1 MKQSEIYPMGCD
13 KKNGSKCCKQ
23 AEQSAL
29 NDYLVCTCM
38 GVMYSEICLAIDD
51 GAHSF
56 EALSERL
63 GVGTG
68 CSSCVTEVHQILQS
82 RLKSGCCKT

>member
-1 MKQSEIYPMGCD
+1 MSCD
-13 KKNGSKCCKQ
+13 KKNGQICCKQ
-23 AEQSAL
+23 KPKVIVA
-29 NDYLVCTCM
+29 DHLVCTCM
-38 GVMYSEICLAIDD
+38 GVMRSEICQAIDD

-68 CSSCVTEVHQILQS
+68 CSSCVQEVHQILQS
-82 RLKSGCCKT
+82 RLKSGCCKS

>member
-1 MKQSEIYPMGCD
+1 MSCD
-13 KKNGSKCCKQ
+13 KKNGQICCKKVQ
-23 AEQSAL
+23 EVAVT
-29 NDYLVCTCM
+29 DHLVCTCM
-38 GVMYSEICLAIDD
+38 GVMYSDICQAIDD

-68 CSSCVTEVHQILQS
+68 CSSCVDEVHQILQS
-82 RLKSGCCKT
+82 RLKAGGCKP